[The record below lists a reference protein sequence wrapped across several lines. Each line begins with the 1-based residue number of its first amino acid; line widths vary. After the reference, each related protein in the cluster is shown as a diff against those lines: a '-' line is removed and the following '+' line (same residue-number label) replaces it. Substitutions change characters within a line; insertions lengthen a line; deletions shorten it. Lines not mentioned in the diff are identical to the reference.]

1 MRRNLAYSALL
12 ALLLTAAL
20 AGCQRE
26 PLPESGSAITFSVA
40 PVTISGEVT
49 KGATKADPSYQTDLV
64 AEGEKVKVYGSYTG
78 SEAPLFNGVTLTCE
92 SVDATGSTWTY
103 SPLKYWS
110 ENATHKFRAV
120 YPDNAAGQTYS
131 VADDKL
137 TISNYSMATG
147 YDLMVAS
154 AQQPA
159 ASRESDKVTLK
170 FRHACAAV
178 RFQFAKAKGDT
189 ETYNITGLTLQDVST
204 TGTLDYVGLKDSD
217 VSLGEWT
224 PSTTLGSYTWPGTD
238 TPWAV
243 VESATETPVLYSP
256 ISPEWAFAVPQTLTA
271 SSALVITYDAGTGTN
286 VQHLAVTLP
295 LVSSNTTKIETWLPG
310 KMYTYKVL
318 LNPNAI
324 ELSVG
329 WTDWP
334 TENVH
339 SFDPIG

>member
-1 MRRNLAYSALL
+1 MRQHFAYQALL

-147 YDLMVAS
+147 YDLMFAS
-154 AQQPA
+154 AQQAA
-159 ASRESDKVTLK
+159 ASRESDKVKLT

-178 RFQFAKAKGDT
+178 SFQFAKAKGDS
-189 ETYNITGLTLQDVST
+189 ETYSVKSLTLQSIST
-204 TGTLDYVGLKDSD
+204 TGD
-217 VSLGEWT
+217 VADDDTNPTKWT
-224 PSTTLGSYTWPGTD
+224 PSTTPGSYSWTGG
-238 TPWAV
+238 PWAV
-243 VESATETPVLYSP
+243 VESTTTTPITYTA
-256 ISPEWAFAVPQTLTA
+256 ITPEWAFAVPQTLTA

>member
-147 YDLMVAS
+147 YDLMFAS
-154 AQQPA
+154 AQQAA
-159 ASRESDKVTLK
+159 ASRESDKVKLT

-178 RFQFAKAKGDT
+178 SFQFAKAKGDS
-189 ETYNITGLTLQDVST
+189 ETYSVKSLTLQSIST
-204 TGTLDYVGLKDSD
+204 TGD
-217 VSLGEWT
+217 VADDDTNPTKWT
-224 PSTTLGSYTWPGTD
+224 PSTTPGSYSWTGG
-238 TPWAV
+238 PWAV
-243 VESATETPVLYSP
+243 VESATTTPITYTA
-256 ISPEWAFAVPQTLTA
+256 ITPEWAFAVPQTLTA
-271 SSALVITYDAGTGTN
+271 SSALVLTYDAGTGNNIQT
-286 VQHLAVTLP
+286 LTVTLP
-295 LVSSNTTKIETWLPG
+295 LVSTNTTKISSWLPG
-310 KMYTYKVL
+310 KKYTYKILV
-318 LNPNAI
+318 NPNAI
-324 ELSVG
+324 GLTVSYE
-329 WTDWP
+329 DWIP
-334 TENVH
+334 KSNAFTVE
-339 SFDPIG
+339 

>member
-64 AEGEKVKVYGSYTG
+64 AVGEKVKVYGSYTG

-110 ENATHKFRAV
+110 ENATHKFRAL

-147 YDLMVAS
+147 YDLMFAS
-154 AQQPA
+154 VQQAA
-159 ASRESDKVTLK
+159 ASRESDKVKLT

-178 RFQFAKAKGDT
+178 SFQFAKAKGDS
-189 ETYNITGLTLQDVST
+189 ETYSVKSLTLQSIST
-204 TGTLDYVGLKDSD
+204 TGD
-217 VSLGEWT
+217 VADDDTNPTKWT
-224 PSTTLGSYTWPGTD
+224 PSTTSGSYSWTGG
-238 TPWAV
+238 PWAV
-243 VESATETPVLYSP
+243 VESTTTTPITYTA
-256 ISPEWAFAVPQTLTA
+256 ITPEWAFAVPQNLPAT
-271 SSALVITYDAGTGTN
+271 SSITVSYDAGTGTDI
-286 VQHLAVTLP
+286 QHLTVTLP
-295 LVSSNTTKIETWLPG
+295 LVSTNTSKIEKWEPG
-310 KMYTYKVL
+310 NKYTYKIL
-318 LNPNAI
+318 FNPNAI
-324 ELSVG
+324 ELTVG
-329 WTDWP
+329 WTEW
-334 TENVH
+334 TMKEYNL
-339 SFDPIG
+339 PIK